1 MDFFLYIMVF
11 MMGTVFGSFFTL
23 AVYRIPLK
31 RDITHERSF
40 CPKCNHRLEFLDLI
54 PIISYIT
61 LGGKC
66 RYCKEKIRIRYLL
79 LEMISGIVFLIS
91 YLTINMKFPNYEIN
105 KMIYYVSFVLMYVTI
120 AIVIGIDNEY
130 KKINLKVLLFGVIC
144 QMMYIV
150 YCALCLEIKYMI
162 ILLIA
167 SITIQSIVEFIKRIN
182 KSKNIK
188 LFNYGTILGICMIA
202 ITIIKNYYIYS

>member
-1 MDFFLYIMVF
+1 MDFFLYIMIF

-54 PIISYIT
+54 PIISYIA

-105 KMIYYVSFVLMYVTI
+105 KIIYYVSFVLMYVTI

-130 KKINLKVLLFGVIC
+130 KKINLKVVLFGVIC

-150 YCALCLEIKYMI
+150 YLYIFEKNLIMQFLNLFQKY
-162 ILLIA
+162 
-167 SITIQSIVEFIKRIN
+167 QSN
-182 KSKNIK
+182 
-188 LFNYGTILGICMIA
+188 
-202 ITIIKNYYIYS
+202 